1 MSRAPAAGKE
11 INFVEEKDTEVT
23 AMTASWKR
31 NLVPTFIVLLGLFS
45 LAVSG
50 VSGDHH
56 LPGKGTTA
64 ATFYVA

>member
-1 MSRAPAAGKE
+1 
-11 INFVEEKDTEVT
+11 
-23 AMTASWKR
+23 MTVSWKR

-50 VSGDHH
+50 ASGDLHA
-56 LPGKGTTA
+56 PGKGTAA

>member
-1 MSRAPAAGKE
+1 
-11 INFVEEKDTEVT
+11 
-23 AMTASWKR
+23 MTSLRKR

-50 VSGDHH
+50 VSGDSRP
-56 LPGKGTTA
+56 LEKGTTA